1 MVGRWQRGRMF
12 VAESNSARRDPFRLT
27 LSAMLRPESTI
38 DVLGVARG
46 PFKATVLPLMLLMAS
61 SGITVFPFFK
71 MGVTSTSSH
80 TIGTLAAEK
89 IDLTDSAIS
98 APIPDGQFVFNIS
111 RKW

>member
-1 MVGRWQRGRMF
+1 MVGRWQTERMF
-12 VAESNSARRDPFRLT
+12 VAVSDLEKRDPFRLT
-27 LSAMLRPESTI
+27 LSAILRLNHRINS
-38 DVLGVARG
+38 LGVARG
-46 PFKATVLPLMLLMAS
+46 PFKATVLPLMLLIAS

-98 APIPDGQFVFNIS
+98 APIPDGYLYS
-111 RKW
+111 ASLPMW

>member
-1 MVGRWQRGRMF
+1 
-12 VAESNSARRDPFRLT
+12 
-27 LSAMLRPESTI
+27 
-38 DVLGVARG
+38 
-46 PFKATVLPLMLLMAS
+46 MAS